1 MRSMVLGLGLVVPLA
16 MLAACNEVTTG
27 DYGALTFTPDH
38 CGANGCT
45 LDDRLIVGATVNV
58 TLDDAADPHSNVDLS
73 NLTLITDA
81 PGVVHVSVVEV
92 TSFTSEW
99 KVTGLASGDA
109 HLIAIDENGY
119 EVDRTEIHV
128 GVIRGY
134 RVIDGSEGAVRGA
147 DRTGYDQVWN
157 IAKNG
162 VGDFKLD
169 VNDSDAMGYL
179 QFHVDI
185 DEALL
190 AHTVFQGEL
199 TDGHLEFENL
209 PTGEYDAIF
218 SAPDGSSFAILI
230 VQQ

>member
-27 DYGALTFTPDH
+27 EYGALTFTPDR

-45 LDDRLIVGATVNV
+45 LDNDLIVGATVNV
-58 TLDDAADPHSNVDLS
+58 TLDDAANPHSNVDLS

-81 PGVVHVSVVEV
+81 PDVVTVTAVQVS
-92 TSFTSEW
+92 SFTSEW
-99 KVTGLASGDA
+99 KVTGRASGSA
-109 HLIAIDENGY
+109 HLIAIDQNGY
-119 EVDRTEIHV
+119 EVDRTDLRVSAIH
-128 GVIRGY
+128 GY
-134 RVIDGSEGAVRGA
+134 RLVDESEGAVRGA
-147 DRTGYDQVWN
+147 DRPGYDQVWN
-157 IAKNG
+157 VAANG
-162 VGDFKLD
+162 VGDFRLD
-169 VNDSDAMGYL
+169 ITNADAMGFL
-179 QFHVDI
+179 QYHVDI

-190 AHTVFQGEL
+190 AHTVFQNEL
-199 TDGHLEFENL
+199 PDGHLEFKNL